1 MLRGLVCGA
10 LLFGIVVLAGTPGR
24 GQAPVKK
31 DAPPGAPGEKGAPP
45 GPAWL
50 APTPVVKLAVQ
61 PVAKRGRALEYRLLP
76 DPLDLTPGNAAPLWL
91 RAGQAAR
98 NVRRK
103 ITGKEY
109 TWMDPAA
116 TPLKAFPRKEA
127 RALLAEY
134 AAALRL
140 ADQAARRERCDWERP
155 PLTIQSIPDLPL
167 DEIQNY
173 REIATLLNLRCRLEL
188 SEGRFDQAI
197 RTLQTGFALA
207 RHVGNG
213 ESLIQDLVAIAIG
226 AIMFGRVEEWIQIP
240 GSPNLYWPLTEL
252 PRPFIDVRRSI
263 KYELNTIHR
272 SFPQLRELQTKRL
285 TAAHADALVGQMFEQ
300 MFTALCQ
307 IDEAAVPA
315 WARKPA
321 LAALTLKAYPDAK
334 RYLIA
339 QGRPVKEVEALPVLQ
354 AVAIYFTDQDDRTRD
369 DILKWVSVP
378 YWQGQAGLERVAKRA
393 RDASAGGN
401 PLIRLLI
408 PALVKVYHAQV
419 RTERQVAGLRC
430 AEALRLYAAAHGGKA
445 PDKLAAITAV
455 PLPIDP
461 YTGKGFEGF
470 YLTRGGKGVLEVP
483 PPPGMPPLL
492 GRHYELDPGR

>member
-1 MLRGLVCGA
+1 
-10 LLFGIVVLAGTPGR
+10 
-24 GQAPVKK
+24 
-31 DAPPGAPGEKGAPP
+31 
-45 GPAWL
+45 L
-50 APTPVVKLAVQ
+50 APTPVIKLAVR
-61 PVAKRGRALEYRLLP
+61 PAAKQGRALEYRLLP
-76 DPLDLTPGNAAPLWL
+76 DPLELTAGNAAPLWL

-109 TWMDPAA
+109 TWMDPAE
-116 TPLKAFPRKEA
+116 TPLKTFPRKEA

-140 ADQAARRERCDWERP
+140 ADQAARRQRCDWERP
-155 PLTIQSIPDLPL
+155 PLTIQSIQQDLPL

-173 REIATLLNLRCRLEL
+173 REVAQLLNLRCRLEL

-197 RTLQTGFALA
+197 RTLQTGLALA

-226 AIMFGRVEEWIQIP
+226 AIMFGRVEEWIQTP
-240 GSPNLYWPLTEL
+240 GSPNLYWPLTAL
-252 PRPFIDVRRSI
+252 PRPFIDVGRTI
-263 KYELNTIHR
+263 QYELNTLHR

-285 TAAHADALVGQMFEQ
+285 TPAQADALVGEILDTLSKVEDMA
-300 MFTALCQ
+300 MP
-307 IDEAAVPA
+307 D

-321 LAALTLKAYPDAK
+321 VAALALKVYPDAK

-339 QGRPVKEVEALPVLQ
+339 RGRTAAQVEALPVLQ
-354 AVAIYFTDQDDRTRD
+354 AVAIYYMDQYDEVRD
-369 DILKWVSVP
+369 DILKWASVP
-378 YWQGQAGLERVAKRA
+378 YWQGRDGLARLEKRIRADPATEGNVA
-393 RDASAGGN
+393 
-401 PLIRLLI
+401 IRLLM
-408 PALVKVYHAQV
+408 PALVKVYEAQV
-419 RTERQVAGLRC
+419 RIQRQVAGLRC

-445 PDKLAAITAV
+445 PDKLADVTAV

-470 YLTRGGKGVLEVP
+470 YLARGGKGVLEVP

-492 GRHYELDPGR
+492 GRRYELGPGR

>member
-1 MLRGLVCGA
+1 MLRVLVCGA
-10 LLFGIVVLAGTPGR
+10 LLLGIVVPAGAPGR
-24 GQAPVKK
+24 GEVPVQK
-31 DAPPGAPGEKGAPP
+31 DAPPVPAGEKGAPP

-61 PVAKRGRALEYRLLP
+61 PVANQGRALEYRLLP
-76 DPLDLTPGNAAPLWL
+76 DPLELTPGNAAPLWL

-109 TWMDPAA
+109 TWMDPGA

-134 AAALRL
+134 AAALRR
-140 ADQAARRERCDWERP
+140 AEQAARRERCDWERP

-173 REIATLLNLRCRLEL
+173 RELASLINLRCRLEL

-197 RTLQTGFALA
+197 RTLQTGLALA

-226 AIMFGRVEEWIQIP
+226 AIMFGRVEEWIQTP
-240 GSPNLYWPLTEL
+240 DSPNLYWPLTAL
-252 PRPFIDVRRSI
+252 PCPFIDVGRTI
-263 KYELNTIHR
+263 QYELNTIHR
-272 SFPQLRELQTKRL
+272 SVPQLRELQTKRL
-285 TAAHADALVGQMFEQ
+285 TPAQADVLVEQ
-300 MFTALCQ
+300 VFTAWCQ
-307 IDEAAVPA
+307 VDEAAGPA

-321 LAALTLKAYPDAK
+321 LAALALKVYPDAK

-339 QGRPVKEVEALPVLQ
+339 HGRTAAQVEALPVLQ
-354 AVAIYFTDQDDRTRD
+354 AVAIYYLDQYDQAGD

-378 YWQGQAGLERVAKRA
+378 YWQGRDGLARVEKRIRA
-393 RDASAGGN
+393 DPATVGN
-401 PLIRLLI
+401 VAIRLLM
-408 PALVKVYHAQV
+408 PALVKTYEAQV
-419 RTERQVAGLRC
+419 RTQRQVAGLRC

-445 PDKLAAITAV
+445 PDKLADVTVV

-470 YLTRGGKGVLEVP
+470 YLARGGQGVLEVP
-483 PPPGMPPLL
+483 PPPGMPPHL
-492 GRHYELDPGR
+492 GRRYELGPGR